1 MLDRKIIRLIIYLVI
16 SVSLIVLLWYLPSE
30 KDQKTSTHKKE
41 TTEVKSPENNTKAI
55 PFLTVQIDSAGNYK
69 INDTIILWDELE
81 ERLVVQV
88 KKKKNSKLFIEVDVH
103 PKSNAE
109 KTIDLVKL
117 SEKLK
122 IKIRI
127 N

>member
-1 MLDRKIIRLIIYLVI
+1 MFDRKVIRLIIYLVI

-30 KDQKTSTHKKE
+30 KDQKTSNHKKE
-41 TTEVKSPENNTKAI
+41 TTEVKSPENNTEAI

>member
-1 MLDRKIIRLIIYLVI
+1 MFDRKVIRLVIYLVI
-16 SVSLIVLLWYLPSE
+16 SIALIVLLWNLPSG
-30 KDQKTSTHKKE
+30 KDQKTI
-41 TTEVKSPENNTKAI
+41 ENNNETVEIKLPEKNTEI
-55 PFLTVQIDSAGNYK
+55 SPFLTVQIDSLGNYR
-69 INDTIILWDELE
+69 INDTIILLNELE

-88 KKKKNSKLFIEVDVH
+88 KKNKDSKLFMEVDVH
-103 PKSNAE
+103 PKSNAA
-109 KTIDLVKL
+109 KFIDLVKL